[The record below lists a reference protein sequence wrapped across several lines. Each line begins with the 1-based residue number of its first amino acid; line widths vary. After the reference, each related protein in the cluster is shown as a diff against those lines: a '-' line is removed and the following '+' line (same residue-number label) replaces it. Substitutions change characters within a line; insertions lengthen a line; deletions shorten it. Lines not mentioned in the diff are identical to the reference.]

1 MGDGDAAAHAN
12 VDSASRWHAALALGY
27 TREGKRSVLARRT
40 HRGPLV
46 VQRSLYPEGERV
58 CQNIIV
64 HPPAG
69 IVGGDTLQLDI
80 DVGDGACAQITT
92 PGAAKWYRSSG
103 AAARQDVSARVH
115 AGSTLEWLPQ
125 ESIIF
130 DGAIA
135 GLHTRVDLEADAS
148 FLGWDVVCLGR
159 SAAGERFAQGSMR
172 QSLRVTRDGVEIFV
186 ERANLSGGDA
196 LLASAVGLNGAVVF
210 GTFIAAVSAVPDSLL
225 AVCREIAAT
234 EDEGEGDVG
243 VTRIRGCLVGR
254 YRGMSA
260 QSARAYFVRLW
271 CAVRP
276 IAIRRDAV
284 IPRIWA
290 T

>member
-1 MGDGDAAAHAN
+1 MGDGDAAAHTS
-12 VDSASRWHAALALGY
+12 VDAGSRWHAALALVYARDG
-27 TREGKRSVLARRT
+27 ERSVLARRT

-69 IVGGDTLQLDI
+69 IVGGDTLRLDI
-80 DVGDGACAQITT
+80 DVGEGACAQITT

-103 AAARQDVSARVH
+103 AAARQDVASRVQ

-125 ESIIF
+125 ESIVF

-135 GLHTRVDLEADAS
+135 GLHHRVDLEGDAT
-148 FLGWDVVCLGR
+148 FVGWDVICLGR
-159 SAAGERFAQGSMR
+159 SAAGERFARGNLR
-172 QSLRVTRDGVEIFV
+172 QSLMVARDGVEVFV

-225 AVCREIAAT
+225 AACRGIAAV
-234 EDEGEGDVG
+234 DGDTG
-243 VTRIRGCLVGR
+243 VTRMRGCVVGR

-260 QSARAYFVRLW
+260 QSARAYFVQLW

-284 IPRIWA
+284 MPRIWA

>member
-1 MGDGDAAAHAN
+1 
-12 VDSASRWHAALALGY
+12 
-27 TREGKRSVLARRT
+27 
-40 HRGPLV
+40 
-46 VQRSLYPEGERV
+46 
-58 CQNIIV
+58 
-64 HPPAG
+64 
-69 IVGGDTLQLDI
+69 
-80 DVGDGACAQITT
+80 
-92 PGAAKWYRSSG
+92 
-103 AAARQDVSARVH
+103 VH
-115 AGSTLEWLPQ
+115 AGATLEWLPQ

-135 GLHTRVDLEADAS
+135 RLHTRVDLETDAS
-148 FLGWDVVCLGR
+148 FFGWDVVCLGR
-159 SAAGERFAQGSMR
+159 SAAGERFARGSMR
-172 QSLRVTRDGVEIFV
+172 QSLQVARDGAEIFV
-186 ERANLSGGDA
+186 ERTNLAGGDA

-210 GTFIAAVSAVPDSLL
+210 GTFIAAVSAVPDSLV
-225 AVCREIAAT
+225 AICRAIAAA
-234 EDEGEGDVG
+234 ENEGEVG
-243 VTRIRGCLVGR
+243 VTRMRGCLVGR

>member
-1 MGDGDAAAHAN
+1 MGDGDAAVYAN
-12 VDSASRWHAALALGY
+12 VDSGSRWHAALALAYARDG
-27 TREGKRSVLARRT
+27 ERSVLARRT

-58 CQNIIV
+58 CQSIIV

-69 IVGGDTLQLDI
+69 IVGGDMLQLDI
-80 DVGDGACAQITT
+80 DVDAGACAQITT

-103 AAARQDVSARVH
+103 AAGRQDVAARVH

-125 ESIIF
+125 ESIVF

-135 GLHTRVDLEADAS
+135 GLHNRVDLEGDAT
-148 FLGWDVVCLGR
+148 FIGWDVVCLGR
-159 SAAGERFAQGSMR
+159 SASGERFERGNLR
-172 QSLRVTRDGVEIFV
+172 QSLVVARDGVEIFV
-186 ERANLSGGDA
+186 ERASLAGGDA
-196 LLASAVGLNGAVVF
+196 LLESAVGLNGAVVF

-225 AVCREIAAT
+225 AACRGIAAV
-234 EDEGEGDVG
+234 DGDTG
-243 VTRIRGCLVGR
+243 VTRMRGCVVGR

-260 QSARAYFVRLW
+260 QAARAYFVQLW

-276 IAIRRDAV
+276 IAMRRDAV
-284 IPRIWA
+284 MPRIWA